1 LRSVASGGESLGRE
15 LLDWGHKTFG
25 VAINEF
31 YGQTEC
37 NMTISSCAGIAEPR
51 AGRIGRPV
59 PGHVVAIL
67 DSLGH
72 QLPVDT
78 VGHIAVRRPD
88 PVMFLGYWNN
98 PTATVQKYIGDWLIT
113 GDQGECD
120 SQGYVQFVGRDDDL
134 ITSAGYR
141 IGPGEVEDCL
151 LGHPAVQLAAVVG
164 MPDDV
169 RTEIVTAFIVLR
181 SEFQESEA
189 LVLEL
194 QEFVK
199 SKLSAHEYPRK
210 IRFVSELPMTAT
222 GKIIRAQLRSG
233 G

>member
-1 LRSVASGGESLGRE
+1 
-15 LLDWGHKTFG
+15 
-25 VAINEF
+25 
-31 YGQTEC
+31 
-37 NMTISSCAGIAEPR
+37 
-51 AGRIGRPV
+51 V